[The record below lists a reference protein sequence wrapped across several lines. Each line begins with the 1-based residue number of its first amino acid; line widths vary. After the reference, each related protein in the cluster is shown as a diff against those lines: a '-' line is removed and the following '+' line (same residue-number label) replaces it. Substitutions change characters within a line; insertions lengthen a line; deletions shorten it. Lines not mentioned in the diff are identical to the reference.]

1 MAVQKKFGAFAGVF
15 TPSILTILGVIMYMR
30 LGWVVGQAGLITAI
44 GIIVLAHVISITTG
58 LSISSIATD
67 KKIKTGGIYYMLS
80 RSLGLPMGG
89 SIGITMFVGTALS
102 ISLYIIGFCEN
113 FLGIEIIRDITGLGD
128 TITDYRILGSIM
140 LAILVILAFISTSI
154 AIKTQ
159 FFILGAIV
167 LSLASI
173 GLGLL
178 TGETSTTA
186 GNNWLPVADGVSIT
200 TVFAIFFPAVTGFT
214 AGVAMSGDLKN
225 PQKNIPF
232 GTMAAIATGFVVY
245 VALAIGFGLLI
256 DRQLLIEDNNF
267 LMKIAW
273 SSPLVVAGIWGATLS
288 SALGGILGGPRI
300 LQAMSR
306 DRITPKIFGKGFGVN
321 NEPRN
326 ALILTFLI
334 AEGGVL
340 IGELDVIAAIVSMF
354 YIAAYGFINLA
365 FALERWASADFRP
378 SFKISKWI
386 GIIGFAACFGVMFK
400 LDTPTMFLAMIILA
414 GIYFYIKQKKLE
426 LDFGDVWQ
434 SVWSSIAR
442 AILHRI
448 DRKGLEERNWRP
460 NVILFSGGSKSR
472 PHLIQFGK
480 DIVGNQGF
488 LSNFD
493 LILNKSSSVLF
504 KKHQQ
509 SVTDD
514 SSRENEGIFT
524 RRQECKD
531 IYEGIEAISSTYGF
545 SGVEPNTILFGWA
558 RQSQDP
564 VRFARMIR
572 SLGELDLNILMM
584 DYDKDSGFGKRE
596 IIDVWCRGGGNNC
609 NLVLSLIKFMW
620 LSDNWRDARIRILM
634 VNPINDEKEMLIKDV
649 EYVLEN
655 VRMDA
660 EIKVINNQ
668 IEKRPI
674 HELIEVESSN
684 SDIVFLGIPMIREG
698 QEQDY
703 VNQVNHL
710 CQNVGTVVLVKASSY
725 FKDLKIGQSNSG
737 MVKQEKSDYKEEDID
752 LVISRRI
759 KVPEINYPSDPESA
773 KNLRLVFD
781 AVKSMNDDVFNNHMV
796 DLFSLNR
803 AVYADIVKA
812 SEKPLLDLRQKIQ
825 DIRWSLD
832 WKESI
837 SDTYRTIFQA
847 SMEIVEQQKDNIF
860 KEQKQILKNATDLFI
875 SRCSTIILQS
885 PEIFFKGISRDD
897 LRINKGDK
905 FRTILFKLRKQL
917 LFGSFR
923 GTKKQKV
930 RFRKLVASHFTEEI
944 FAELSEVFQNW
955 GMISIQQII
964 KTQEVNNKI
973 FDSFFLLNK
982 LKADQDTAA
991 LIDEKIRS
999 HRDLREQID
1008 KLNEASLQTF
1018 YTLLMNKTFFIIR
1031 KISKEVQ
1038 AANTVSYIKQNKKLS
1053 AEKEKMA
1060 LVFKKIPDFWLQN
1073 QILLNNFTQLE
1084 LILFTF
1090 TTRAK
1095 DTLYRLYI
1103 KLDRLYVK
1111 DYLAQLKKVEAGS
1124 QHSTQILAD
1133 TLEEVLEALN
1143 AEEFNKNWNELL
1155 KEAIMELNAN
1165 TKDVQEKIELIDRQ
1179 IFDNFKTAQFE
1190 DFRSI
1195 TLRARNMVSH
1205 ILANEFVDPIESYTT
1220 ETLDWLNDEF
1230 IETSE
1235 LLEECLEVV
1244 KMLKDDKNLSGDL
1257 PQLKK
1262 YIALFSRQSQEAER
1276 NKLRMLNQ
1284 IQERINAL
1292 VDKFSLHAITRRT
1305 HILRKF
1311 IR

>member
-44 GIIVLAHVISITTG
+44 GIIVLSHVISITTG

-113 FLGIEIIRDITGLGD
+113 FLGIEMIRDITGLGD
-128 TITDYRILGSIM
+128 TITGYRILGSIM
-140 LAILVILAFISTSI
+140 LASLVIIAFISTSI

-167 LSLASI
+167 LSLVSI
-173 GLGLL
+173 GLGLF
-178 TGETSTTA
+178 TGETSTGTDVS
-186 GNNWLPVADGVSIT
+186 WLPIADGVSIT

-214 AGVAMSGDLKN
+214 AGVAMSGDLRN

-245 VALAIGFGLLI
+245 IGLAIALAMFI
-256 DRQLLIEDNNF
+256 DRQLLVEDNNF

-273 SSPLVVAGIWGATLS
+273 SSPLVIAGIWGATLS

-306 DRITPKIFGKGFGVN
+306 DRITPKIFGKGFGIN

-334 AEGGVL
+334 AEAGVL

-378 SFKISKWI
+378 SFHISKWV

-400 LDTPTMFLAMIILA
+400 LDTPIMFLAMIILA
-414 GIYFYIKQKKLE
+414 GIYFYIKRKKLE

-460 NVILFSGGSKSR
+460 NVVLFSGGSKSR

-493 LILNKSSSVLF
+493 LILNKSSNVLF

-524 RRQECKD
+524 RKQECKD

-558 RQSQDP
+558 RQSEDP
-564 VRFARMIR
+564 VRFATMIR

-620 LSDNWRDARIRILM
+620 LSDNWKDARIRILM
-634 VNPINDEKEMLIKDV
+634 VNPINDEKEILIKDV
-649 EYVLEN
+649 EHVLEN

-674 HELIEVESSN
+674 NELIEVESSN
-684 SDIVFLGIPMIREG
+684 SDIVFLGIPMIRSGE
-698 QEQDY
+698 EQNY
-703 VNQVNHL
+703 VNQVNRL
-710 CQNVGTVVLVKASSY
+710 CENVGTVVLVKASSY
-725 FKDLKIGQSNSG
+725 FKDLEIGQSNSG
-737 MVKQEKSDYKEEDID
+737 LVKQEKSDYTDEDID
-752 LVISRRI
+752 LVISRKI

-773 KNLRLVFD
+773 RNLKEVFD
-781 AVKSMNDDVFNNHMV
+781 SVKSMNDEVFNNLIV

-803 AVYADIVKA
+803 AVYADIIKSSA
-812 SEKPLLDLRQKIQ
+812 KPLLELKQKIPEVKG
-825 DIRWSLD
+825 IVE
-832 WKESI
+832 WKENI
-837 SDTYRTIFQA
+837 SDAYRTIFLG
-847 SMEIVEQQKDNIF
+847 SLEIVEQQRNTIF
-860 KEQKQILKNATDLFI
+860 TEQQQILRNIIDLFV
-875 SRCSTIILQS
+875 SRCSTIVLQT
-885 PEIFFKGISRDD
+885 PDVYYKGITRED
-897 LRINKGDK
+897 LMMKKGDSFQTLMFK
-905 FRTILFKLRKQL
+905 FRKQL
-917 LFGSFR
+917 LFGSFK

-930 RFRKLVASHFTEEI
+930 RFRKLVASHFTQQI
-944 FAELSEVFQNW
+944 FAELTEVFQNW
-955 GMISIQQII
+955 GMISIQQVI

-973 FDSFFLLNK
+973 FDTFFLLNK
-982 LKADQDTAA
+982 LNVDSETAA
-991 LIDEKIRS
+991 LLDEKIKLQQ
-999 HRDLREQID
+999 HLREQID

-1018 YTLLMNKTFFIIR
+1018 YTLLMNKTFYVIR
-1031 KISKEVQ
+1031 QVSKELQ
-1038 AANTVSYIKQNKKLS
+1038 EANTARYIKLNNKPSPEEEKL
-1053 AEKEKMA
+1053 AD
-1060 LVFKKIPDFWLQN
+1060 VFGRIPDKWLSN
-1073 QILLNNFTQLE
+1073 QELLNNFTRLE
-1084 LILFTF
+1084 LILFVF

-1095 DTLYRLYI
+1095 DTLFRLHSSLDNLFEKAYLSHLEKI
-1103 KLDRLYVK
+1103 K
-1111 DYLAQLKKVEAGS
+1111 AGS

-1133 TLEEVLEALN
+1133 TLEEIQEVLDVENLEDQWNNILAN
-1143 AEEFNKNWNELL
+1143 AIK
-1155 KEAIMELNAN
+1155 ELNTY
-1165 TKDVQEKIELIDRQ
+1165 TKDVQDKIDLLERQ
-1179 IFDNFKTAQFE
+1179 IFDNFKTAQF
-1190 DFRSI
+1190 DDYKAI
-1195 TLRARNMVSH
+1195 TLRSRKMISY
-1205 ILANEFVDPIESYTT
+1205 ILATDFISPIENTT
-1220 ETLDWLNDEF
+1220 SETRDWLMKEF
-1230 IETSE
+1230 NETSGI
-1235 LLEECLEVV
+1235 LEESTEIV
-1244 KMLKDDKNLSGDL
+1244 KMLKNDKNLASEF

-1262 YIALFSRQSQEAER
+1262 YIASFDHQLQEAER
-1276 NKLRMLNQ
+1276 SKLRMLNQ

-1305 HILRKF
+1305 HIFRKF